1 VADANPGREV
11 WLIEDRAAP
20 HKKAADVEKEVRER
34 LGIRSC
40 ITSWPSKSPD
50 LNMIEPTWTDLKD
63 ECHPHWRRVVGSSE
77 SARLTAKAIVEFSWR
92 MVRERAVQNASNFLE
107 RCRNVDRRGGNNNIR
122 G

>member
-1 VADANPGREV
+1 MADANPGREV

-40 ITSWPSKSPD
+40 ITSWPSNSPD

-63 ECHPHWRRVVGSSE
+63 ECHPH
-77 SARLTAKAIVEFSWR
+77 
-92 MVRERAVQNASNFLE
+92 
-107 RCRNVDRRGGNNNIR
+107 
-122 G
+122 